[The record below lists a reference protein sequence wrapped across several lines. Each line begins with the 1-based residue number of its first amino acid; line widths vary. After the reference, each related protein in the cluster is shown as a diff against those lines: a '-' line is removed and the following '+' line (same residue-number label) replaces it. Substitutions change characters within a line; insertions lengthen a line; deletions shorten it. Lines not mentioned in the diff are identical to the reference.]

1 MKNFRGAIGLLMI
14 RHYAH
19 WPVRVQGIGKDMPSN
34 MLPLSTLN
42 CWSFTYHIFWFSKP
56 RLPKFPRWDSWA
68 WIMNWKWDNVPWAWT
83 MGFDEIISPWVSD
96 QGFWCRFVQIWA
108 LLGFEIDLPKIHD
121 NIDVVRVANKAMW
134 RENFVLNHA

>member
-1 MKNFRGAIGLLMI
+1 
-14 RHYAH
+14 
-19 WPVRVQGIGKDMPSN
+19 
-34 MLPLSTLN
+34 
-42 CWSFTYHIFWFSKP
+42 
-56 RLPKFPRWDSWA
+56 
-68 WIMNWKWDNVPWAWT
+68 

-134 RENFVLNHA
+134 RENVVLNHA